1 MTPTTPSDLRACVFI
16 SGAAAGIGRAT
27 ARLFAARGWFVGA
40 GDVDAAGLAALA
52 QELGDAVMTLPLD
65 VTQPADWD
73 TALAAFHARTG
84 RLDVLVNNAGI
95 LISGPFEAS
104 PLARHQAQLAVNAG
118 GVLNGC
124 HAAHRYLAATPGA
137 RVINLASSAALY
149 GQASLA
155 GYSATKFFVRG
166 LTEAL
171 NIEWQPQGIRVFDLL
186 PLFVRTAMVQDMN
199 ARSIRRLGV
208 RLTPEDVAAV
218 IWKAAH
224 YTGWRKVHWTVG
236 LQAAVLYRLGDITP
250 GWINR
255 AVARR
260 IA

>member
-1 MTPTTPSDLRACVFI
+1 MTTTPPEPRPCVFI

-27 ARLFAARGWFVGA
+27 AKLFAARGWFVGA
-40 GDVDAAGLAALA
+40 GDVDAAALA
-52 QELGDAVMTLPLD
+52 TLADELGAAVMTQPLD
-65 VTQPADWD
+65 VTRTADWD
-73 TALAAFHARTG
+73 AALATFHARTG
-84 RLDVLVNNAGI
+84 RLDVLVNNAGV

-104 PLARHQAQLAVNAG
+104 PLIKHQAQIAVNVD
-118 GVLNGC
+118 GVVNGC
-124 HAAHRYLAATPGA
+124 HTAHRYLATTPGA

-155 GYSATKFFVRG
+155 GYSATKFFVKG

-186 PLFVRTAMVQDMN
+186 PLFVQTAMVQDMD
-199 ARSIRRLGV
+199 ARSIQRLGV
-208 RLTPEDVAAV
+208 RLTPDDVAAV

-224 YTGWRKVHWTVG
+224 YKGWSKVHWTVG

-250 GWINR
+250 SWINR
-255 AVARR
+255 AVARL